1 MFHRHAT
8 LLCTALL
15 ATDAV
20 ADSQGLIEGSQ
31 LELRNRNF
39 YFNRDFRNGASNGQG
54 DNAARP
60 ADTRKG
66 YREEWAHGVM
76 LGLTSGFTQGPLGLG
91 LDAHAQIGLKLDSG
105 PGRTGTL
112 LLPVSHNRQRNA
124 EVADD
129 YSHAGAALKVRALG
143 SELKW
148 GEMRT
153 STPVFTT
160 ADSRLLPEMATGFYL
175 RNDAVPDLQLE
186 AGHFTAYR
194 DFTSSNADDSLRTR
208 YSDVEV
214 RSLDFV
220 GATYQVNETLSVRLF
235 HARAEDNWLQNYLN
249 INQDVPFSPTSGLDL
264 DLHLYRTDDTG
275 RALSGQVDNT
285 SWSLAGAWR
294 QGAHRI
300 TLAYQQIDGDT
311 PFDYVGGLSIDLANS
326 VQISDF
332 NAPGM
337 KSRQARYDLNL
348 AGYGIPGLNF
358 MTRYVTGSEASDQH
372 WRPGRRYAGGALSSY
387 GLYHGAKWHELD
399 LELRYVVQQGP
410 ARDLSIRTRVATY
423 RGNHEAQVDLPDI
436 NEVRLIVE
444 YPLKF

>member
-1 MFHRHAT
+1 MLHRHAT

-15 ATDAV
+15 ATDTLAEPR
-20 ADSQGLIEGSQ
+20 GLIEDSQ

-39 YFNRDFRNGASNGQG
+39 YFNGDFRNGASNTQG

-60 ADTRKG
+60 TVERKG
-66 YREEWAHGVM
+66 YREEWAHGMM
-76 LGLTSGFTQGPLGLG
+76 LGLTSGYTQGAVGLG
-91 LDAHAQIGLKLDSG
+91 LDAHAQLGLKLDSG

-112 LLPVSHNRQRNA
+112 LLPVSHNRQRSA

-129 YSHAGAALKVRALG
+129 YSHVGGALKARAFA
-143 SELKW
+143 SEVKW

-160 ADSRLLPEMATGFYL
+160 ADSRLLPEMATGLYL
-175 RNDAVPDLQLE
+175 RNDALGSLLFE
-186 AGHFTAYR
+186 GGHFTAYR
-194 DFTSSNADDSLRTR
+194 DFTSSNGDGSLRTR

-214 RSLDFV
+214 RSLDFI
-220 GATYQVNETLSVRLF
+220 GATYQVNGTLSVKLF

-249 INQDVPFSPTSGLDL
+249 INQDIPFSPASGLNL
-264 DLHLYRTDDTG
+264 DLHLYRSDDTG
-275 RALSGQVDNT
+275 RALSGRVDNT
-285 SWSLAGAWR
+285 SWSLASAWR
-294 QGAHRI
+294 HGAHRI

-348 AGYGIPGLNF
+348 AGYGIPGLSF
-358 MTRYVTGSEASDQH
+358 MARYVSGSNASDAQ
-372 WRPGRRYAGGALSSY
+372 WRPERHYAGGPLSSY
-387 GLYHGAKWHELD
+387 GQYDGARWHELD

-410 ARDLSIRTRVATY
+410 ARDLSVRTRVANY
-423 RGNHEAQVDLPDI
+423 RGNQEAQVDLPDI

-444 YPLKF
+444 YPLKL